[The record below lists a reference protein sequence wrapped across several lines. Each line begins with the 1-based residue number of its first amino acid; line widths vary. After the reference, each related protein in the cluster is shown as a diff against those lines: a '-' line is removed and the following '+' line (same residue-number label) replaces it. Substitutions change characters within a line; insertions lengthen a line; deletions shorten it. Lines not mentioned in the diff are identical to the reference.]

1 MYLDLY
7 TIGCTAQCETS
18 RGKFHLIAIL
28 SVSKFEEIKNACDVT
43 ERQINTVLSSDTVAN
58 VGDF

>member
-1 MYLDLY
+1 
-7 TIGCTAQCETS
+7 
-18 RGKFHLIAIL
+18 LIAIL